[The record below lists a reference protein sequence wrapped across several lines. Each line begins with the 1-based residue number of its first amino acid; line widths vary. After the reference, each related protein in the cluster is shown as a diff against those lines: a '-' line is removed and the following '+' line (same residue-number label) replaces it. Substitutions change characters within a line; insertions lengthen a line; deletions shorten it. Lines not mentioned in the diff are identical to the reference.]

1 MALDLPSS
9 GFDTVCQKYIQSRPI
24 ASNFYKKSA
33 LAAILGA
40 LTMGN
45 NDKDSLSIGRP
56 GTGEI
61 LSGAVIPPV
70 EKLRLGSVNEYVPRI
85 QGFKTQNTRE
95 LDVYDDLPGT
105 QNQTTRAPS
114 QADQYG
120 AGFRW
125 GEIVTEIKIWHED
138 KMRWLEEGTKEGAG
152 LAAVDGLHHATE
164 VAVQDH
170 IDALIEGLWNGNP
183 ASQTASLWKSASGNP
198 FSQPGFCLGVLQMV
212 AATNTYGR
220 IDRSNAD
227 NAALWAASV
236 DSTITTDNVQSII
249 DDFKFTKALS
259 DTGGGPYLMLVPNNQ
274 FVKFRAQAK
283 ASHTIVEQMPE
294 GLIKMAKMGVT
305 TDVVR
310 VDDFYIVRDPW
321 LTTNGYTTTVIC
333 LDASTLKIMFHPKR
347 NFSVGPFKDQ
357 TEYGDN
363 PSDLDRAFIRTRLM
377 MTNDNPKRAAKYTA
391 ITA

>member
-1 MALDLPSS
+1 MALDIPSS
-9 GFDTVCQKYIQSRPI
+9 GFDAVCQKYIQSRPI

-45 NDKDSLSIGRP
+45 NNKDSLSIGRP

-70 EKLRLGSVNEYVPRI
+70 QKMQLGSINEYVPRI

-105 QNQTTRAPS
+105 QSQQTRAPS

-125 GEIVTEIKIWHED
+125 GELVTEIKIWHED
-138 KMRWLEEGTKEGAG
+138 KMRWLESGTADGAG

-164 VAVQDH
+164 VAMQDH

-183 ASQTASLWKSASGNP
+183 ASQTASLWKSSSGNP
-198 FSQPGFCLGVLQMV
+198 FSTPGFCLGVIQMCS
-212 AATNTYGR
+212 ATNIYGR

-227 NAALWAASV
+227 NAALWAAKV
-236 DSTITTDNVQSII
+236 DSTLTTDNVQSIL
-249 DDFKFTKALS
+249 DDFKYVKGLS
-259 DTGGGPYLMLVPNNQ
+259 DTGDGPYLMLVPNNQ

-283 ASHTIVEQMPE
+283 ASHTIIEQMPD

-310 VDDFYIVRDPW
+310 VDDCYIVRDPW
-321 LTTNGYTTTVIC
+321 LTTNGYTTTVII
-333 LDASTLKIMFHPKR
+333 LDASTLKLMIHPKR
-347 NFSVGPFKDQ
+347 NFSVGPFQDQ
-357 TEYGDN
+357 TMYGDN
-363 PSDLDRAFIRTRLM
+363 PSDLDRAFIRTRIM
-377 MTNDNPKRAAKYTA
+377 FTNDNPARAARYTA

>member
-1 MALDLPSS
+1 MALSVPSS
-9 GFDTVCQKYIQSRPI
+9 GFDAVCQKYIQSRPI
-24 ASNFYKKSA
+24 ASNFYKKSP
-33 LAAILGA
+33 LAMILGA

-45 NDKDSLSIGRP
+45 NNKDSLSIGRP

-105 QNQTTRAPS
+105 VNATTNAPS

-138 KMRWLEEGTKEGAG
+138 KMRWLNEGSKDGAG
-152 LAAVDGLHHATE
+152 LAAVDGLQHATE
-164 VAVQDH
+164 VAMQDH
-170 IDALIEGLWNGNP
+170 IDAIIEGLWNGNP
-183 ASQTASLWKSASGNP
+183 ASQTASLWKSTSGNP
-198 FSQPGFCLGVLQMV
+198 FSSPGFCLGVLQMV
-212 AATNTYGR
+212 SATNTYGR

-236 DSTITTDNVQSII
+236 DSTITTDNVQTII
-249 DDFKFTKALS
+249 DDFKFVKQLS
-259 DTGGGPYLMLVPNNQ
+259 DTGTGPYLMLVPNNQ

-283 ASHTIVEQMPE
+283 ASHTIVEQMPD
-294 GLIKMAKMGVT
+294 GLVKMAKMGVT
-305 TDVVR
+305 SDCVR

-333 LDASTLKIMFHPKR
+333 LDASTLKVMFHPER
-347 NFSVGPFKDQ
+347 NFTVGKFTDQ
-357 TEYGDN
+357 TDYGDN

-377 MTNDNPKRAAKYTA
+377 FTNDNPKRSAKYTA

>member
-1 MALDLPSS
+1 MALDIPSS
-9 GFDTVCQKYIQSRPI
+9 GFDAVCQKYIQSRPI

-45 NDKDSLSIGRP
+45 NNKDSLNIGRP

-70 EKLRLGSVNEYVPRI
+70 EKLSLGSINEYVPRI

-105 QNQTTRAPS
+105 ANQTTRAPS

-138 KMRWLEEGTKEGAG
+138 KLRWLKSGSKDGAG
-152 LAAVDGLHHATE
+152 LAAVDGLQHATE
-164 VAVQDH
+164 VAMQDH
-170 IDALIEGLWNGNP
+170 IDAIIEGLWNGNP
-183 ASQTASLWKSASGNP
+183 ASQTASLWKSSSGNP
-198 FSQPGFCLGVLQMV
+198 FTNPGFCLGVFQMTS
-212 AATNTYGR
+212 ATNIYGR
-220 IDRSNAD
+220 VDRANAD
-227 NAALWAASV
+227 NAALWASSV
-236 DSTITTDNVQSII
+236 DSTLTTDNVQSIL
-249 DDFKFTKALS
+249 DDFKFVKGLS
-259 DTGGGPYLMLVPNNQ
+259 DTGSGPYLMLVPNNQ

-283 ASHTIVEQMPE
+283 ASHTIIEQMPD
-294 GLIKMAKMGVT
+294 GLVKMAKMGVT

-310 VDDFYIVRDPW
+310 VDDCYIVRDPW
-321 LTTNGYTTTVIC
+321 LTTNGYTTTVII
-333 LDASTLKIMFHPKR
+333 LDASTLKIMFHPDR
-347 NFSVGPFKDQ
+347 NMSVGPFKDQ

-377 MTNDNPKRAAKYTA
+377 FTSDNPKRSARYTA

>member
-1 MALDLPSS
+1 MALDIPTS
-9 GFDTVCQKYIQSRPI
+9 GFDSVCQKYIQSRPI

-33 LAAILGA
+33 LAAFLGG
-40 LTMGN
+40 LTLGN
-45 NDKDSLSIGRP
+45 QNKDSLSIGRP

-61 LSGAVIPPV
+61 LSGADVPKA
-70 EKLRLGSVNEYVPRI
+70 ERMRLGSMNEYVPRI

-105 QNQTTRAPS
+105 ANQLTRAPS

-125 GEIVTEIKIWHED
+125 GELVTEIKIWHED
-138 KMRWLEEGTKEGAG
+138 KMRWLESGTADGAG

-170 IDALIEGLWNGNP
+170 IDGLIENLWNGNP
-183 ASQTASLWKSASGNP
+183 ASQTASLWKSATGNP
-198 FSQPGFCLGVLQMV
+198 FSSPGACLGVMQMV

-220 IDRSNAD
+220 IDRSNSD

-236 DSTITTDNVQSII
+236 DSSLTTDNVQAII
-249 DDFKFTKALS
+249 DDFKYTKGLS
-259 DTGGGPYLMLVPNNQ
+259 DTGNGPYLMLVPNNQ
-274 FVKFRAQAK
+274 FVKFKSQAK
-283 ASHTIVEQMPE
+283 ASHTIIEQLPE

-305 TDVVR
+305 SDVVR

-321 LTTNGYTTTVIC
+321 LTTNGYTTYVIC
-333 LDASTLKIMFHPKR
+333 LDTSTLKIMFHPKR
-347 NFSVGPFKDQ
+347 NFSVGTFKDQ

-363 PSDLDRAFIRTRLM
+363 PTDLDRAFIRTRFM
-377 MTNDNPKRAAKYTA
+377 MTNDNPVRSAKYTT